1 MTIAKIRSLCEEQGI
16 SLAELE
22 RKTDLGNGVVA
33 RWDGASPKVDNVK
46 KVADFFGVTIDYLI
60 REGA

>member
-1 MTIAKIRSLCEEQGI
+1 MTIAKIRSLCSERGI
-16 SLAELE
+16 TLAELE
-22 RKTDLGNGVVA
+22 RKTNIGNGAVA
-33 RWDGASPKVDNVK
+33 KWDGASPRVDNVK